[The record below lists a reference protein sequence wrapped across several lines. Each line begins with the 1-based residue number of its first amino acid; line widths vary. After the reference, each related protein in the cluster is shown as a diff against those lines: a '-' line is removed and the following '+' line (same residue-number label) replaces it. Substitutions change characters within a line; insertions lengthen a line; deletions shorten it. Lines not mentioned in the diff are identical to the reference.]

1 MPASPTFDAFRLA
14 RLHESLQG
22 EATMAQLPRLALS
35 VLDPSA
41 RVRYAIEGRVD
52 DEGHPGALMRLA
64 GRLPLRCERCNE
76 PMTFALERSVPFR
89 FVADE
94 QELNAVPIED
104 DEIEVVI
111 GSPTMALLPW
121 IEDEA
126 ILSLPLVPRHAD
138 CALPLAG
145 VREADDERAK
155 PFAGLAL
162 LKRRDGGGPASG

>member
-1 MPASPTFDAFRLA
+1 MPEFPTFDAFRLA
-14 RLHESLQG
+14 RLQESLEG

-35 VLDPSA
+35 VLDPAA

-52 DEGHPGALMRLA
+52 DEGHPGALMRLS
-64 GRLPLRCERCNE
+64 GRLTLRCERCNE
-76 PMTFALERSVPFR
+76 PMDFALERSVPYR
-89 FVADE
+89 FVRDE
-94 QELNAVPIED
+94 QELNAVPMED
-104 DEIEVVI
+104 DETEVVI

-138 CALPLAG
+138 CTLPSA
-145 VREADDERAK
+145 VAPDPDDKRPN

-162 LKRRDGGGPASG
+162 LKRGDGGGPTGR